1 MTSPSSS
8 SLAIYPVHVP
18 LTVQW
23 GDMDAY
29 QHVNNVVYF
38 RWFETARM
46 ALFRSID
53 FTSGTGTGPILHSTS
68 CRYRAPVY
76 FPDDIVTAARVTDVG
91 DDRFTVEMAV
101 FSAREQAIAAVGTA
115 VIVAYDYVNKTKAT
129 LPAAVRDAIA
139 ALG

>member
-18 LTVQW
+18 LPVQW

-53 FTSGTGTGPILHSTS
+53 FTSGVGVGPILHSTT

-76 FPDDIVTAARVTDVG
+76 FPDDVVTAARVTDVG

-115 VIVAYDYVNKTKAT
+115 VIVAYDYVNKTKAP

>member
-1 MTSPSSS
+1 M
-8 SLAIYPVHVP
+8 
-18 LTVQW
+18 
-23 GDMDAY
+23 
-29 QHVNNVVYF
+29 
-38 RWFETARM
+38 
-46 ALFRSID
+46 
-53 FTSGTGTGPILHSTS
+53 
-68 CRYRAPVY
+68 Y

>member
-1 MTSPSSS
+1 
-8 SLAIYPVHVP
+8 
-18 LTVQW
+18 
-23 GDMDAY
+23 MDAY

-46 ALFRSID
+46 ALFRAID
-53 FTSGTGTGPILHSTS
+53 FTNGTGTGPILHSTT

-76 FPDDIVTAARVTDVG
+76 FPDDIVTAARVIDVG

-101 FSAREQAIAAVGTA
+101 FSAREQTIAAAGTA